1 MSVPREI
8 KLVNGKITAYPV
20 EEVRHLLKDTDPSVV
35 LTDKGFVI
43 HRRGMESVVHEG
55 DISDI
60 KILRDNYILEVFVNG
75 GETVYSVFSV

>member
-20 EEVRHLLKDTDPSVV
+20 EEVRHLLKDTDPSVI
-35 LTDKGFVI
+35 LTDNGFVI